1 MKRQKKQF
9 LVLVILLILCIA
21 AYAGVRIYNQKQSE
35 KEEAKEAAEKI
46 TLTDLKSDDITA
58 FSYQYEDQT
67 LEFVKEEDTWYY
79 NKDKTI
85 PIDSSKITSML
96 SGILSVEAT
105 DKITDYDSLSDYGL
119 DNPSNTI
126 TVTTADGT
134 TTLKVGSENTMLS
147 EYYLM
152 KDEDQ
157 TVYLSST
164 SVGTSFEKSI
174 EDLTK
179 EPDTET
185 ETEPAESESA
195 TETE

>member
-9 LVLVILLILCIA
+9 LILVILFILCVA
-21 AYAGVRIYNQKQSE
+21 AYVGIRIYNQKQSE

-85 PIDSSKITSML
+85 LIDSSKITSML

-134 TTLKVGSENTMLS
+134 TTLKAGSENTMLS

-164 SVGTSFEKSI
+164 SVGASFAKSV

-195 TETE
+195 TE

>member
-9 LVLVILLILCIA
+9 LILVILFIHCVA
-21 AYAGVRIYNQKQSE
+21 AYVGIRIYNQKQSE
-35 KEEAKEAAEKI
+35 NEEAKEAAEKI

-85 PIDSSKITSML
+85 PIDLSKITSML

-164 SVGTSFEKSI
+164 SVGTSFAKSV

-195 TETE
+195 TE

>member
-1 MKRQKKQF
+1 MMKRQKKQF
-9 LVLVILLILCIA
+9 LILVILLILCVA
-21 AYAGVRIYNQKQSE
+21 AYVGIRIYNQKQSE

-164 SVGTSFEKSI
+164 SVGTSFAKSV

-179 EPDTET
+179 ELDTET

-195 TETE
+195 TE